1 MYKLETHLH
10 VAGTS
15 PCAIADENEIARIYK
30 EKGYN
35 GVVYTSHY
43 NSFLIGYY
51 GMTAKSYNEN
61 FVEHYYR
68 LKDRLSAVGIDTF
81 FGMEFMPDCTSY
93 YNEKTSD
100 KAEFLIYG
108 ATLDFLFNG
117 AEEFFYKKVE
127 DISEF
132 CKKNGWIFSQAHPFR
147 RMISYREPSL
157 LEAAE
162 AYNGNARN
170 DSRNDLAERYVTE
183 NGLIALA
190 GSDFHEPV
198 DGGAGVIL
206 ENEVKTEKEL
216 VEELRKRR
224 HTLITG
230 NHPCV

>member
-1 MYKLETHLH
+1 
-10 VAGTS
+10 
-15 PCAIADENEIARIYK
+15 
-30 EKGYN
+30 
-35 GVVYTSHY
+35 
-43 NSFLIGYY
+43 
-51 GMTAKSYNEN
+51 
-61 FVEHYYR
+61 
-68 LKDRLSAVGIDTF
+68 
-81 FGMEFMPDCTSY
+81 MPDCTSY
-93 YNEKTSD
+93 YNEKTPD

-108 ATLDFLFNG
+108 ATPDFLFNG
-117 AEEFFYKKVE
+117 AKEFFYKKVE

-198 DGGAGVIL
+198 DGGAGVML